1 MHSQDTRTRIVR
13 AAAEL
18 LQRQGYEGASV
29 KPIAKAAGASVSS
42 VYHFF
47 PGGKQELAVE
57 ALRHGAAE
65 YADLLSQGMATS
77 ADPAE
82 GVAACAHLMVS
93 SLKTSSWVDG
103 CPVAVTAL
111 ETVGRVPGIQQA
123 AEEALAHWQQL
134 VSTSIQ
140 ASGVPA
146 DTADELAS
154 TVISTLEGA
163 ELLSRVRRDALPLLR
178 AADHLSQLV
187 RLTTQGTTQGTAQGA
202 THSR

>member
-1 MHSQDTRTRIVR
+1 MDSQDTRARIVR

-29 KPIAKAAGASVSS
+29 KPIALAAGASVSS

-57 ALRHGAAE
+57 AVRHGAAE
-65 YADLLSQGMATS
+65 YADLLREGLASS
-77 ADPAE
+77 PDPAE
-82 GVAACAHLMVS
+82 GVAACARLMVS
-93 SLKTSSWVDG
+93 ALKTSAWVDG

-123 AEEALAHWQQL
+123 ADEALAHWQRL
-134 VSTSIQ
+134 VSTAIQ
-140 ASGVPA
+140 KAGVPA

-163 ELLSRVRRDALPLLR
+163 ELLSRVRQDDLPLRR
-178 AADHLSQLV
+178 AATHLSQLV
-187 RLTTQGTTQGTAQGA
+187 RLAVNPA
-202 THSR
+202 